1 MRNLKRVLSLAL
13 ASVMLLGMMV
23 IGAGAADKT
32 FADLT
37 DSDKIA
43 NQEAVSLMVDLGIIE
58 GKPDGSYDPSATVDR
73 ATMAKLITML
83 LMGDVDQS
91 AFEGTKTDLTD
102 IDSSWAEGYIKF
114 CYSNGIITG
123 DGQGHFFPTEP
134 VTVVQAAKMLLVA
147 VGYDAAD
154 RGYTND
160 PNWSVNIMRDAQST
174 TEWSRT
180 ENNGDVTYK
189 TGSVRSLTKG
199 LNVKATDPLTRDN
212 AAQMIFNTLFVTN
225 KKPVYAFDMGQQY
238 ISSYQDQSSLA
249 ATTYNGLYAVKG
261 VLDTVDTANGTATI
275 GGKSV
280 KISAKTGDIG
290 STVVYYRDTNG
301 LVSSAAVAS
310 AAEALATSTN
320 GTAFTNLITR
330 GKTGY
335 LGLTLDENVSIYV
348 NGTKQTTDT
357 YAQGDIKAGDG
368 LYVTGNDADLAALKA
383 VGDNHDEIGSVIE
396 FIDADNNGK
405 VDTIKI
411 TEYTLSEITKTTAAK
426 ADGTEATI
434 SIKGV
439 SGAIAQSLVSGDFA
453 NLAKDDVVMYAK
465 IGTMYY
471 VYEPTTV
478 TGVMTAYNTSKHTM
492 VVDGTTYYASG
503 AKNDTS
509 KTDAQDFTGNSESVF
524 YLDSNGYVVAVDGVA
539 AETKYAVVDAIAWVN
554 GAGVNAKGYAEAK
567 LIFTDGSTETVIVDK
582 LGDDDT
588 LTGKT
593 DNTAGDYATGV
604 INSDVTKNG
613 ELANCIYTYKTDSD
627 GNYELTR
634 VAEDGTGKINKGN
647 ATILNG
653 SDTALATAN
662 NDTVYVYKTTKDN
675 KSTVA
680 TYTGYKNAPTAT
692 TATVA
697 VATKGGYAKFV
708 FVTASSDAV
717 GDTTSDIIVFLSN
730 EGVEYV
736 NGSQVYLYKAA
747 LNGVVDTYKSKD
759 NLNLSDSDYNKVFT
773 IDVDSD
779 GYISNKGDASRD
791 YTYATATADASA
803 GTVKTNATVNSVA
816 NATLTFDGSETVY
829 VIGGKDVTV
838 GSANDIVAG
847 TYFWVKTV
855 DKDSPAGKVAMKTVY
870 VLAADD
876 TNAGFPTTLTVSV
889 EDETSSSVAV
899 GANTDLVK
907 GSVPVTSAKANDLVK
922 VVANAASNG
931 NVTVTVKGAGTTAT
945 ATGTNTATY
954 TLVADDL
961 GKTLTVT
968 VTSTYPGKTPVTNV
982 YTITVNQ

>member
-310 AAEALATSTN
+310 TAEALATSTN

-368 LYVTGNDADLAALKA
+368 LYVTGNDTDLAALKA

-396 FIDADNNGK
+396 FLDSDNNGK

-554 GAGVNAKGYAEAK
+554 GAGVNAKGYAEAN
-567 LIFTDGSTETVIVDK
+567 LIFTDGTTETVIVDK
-582 LGDDDT
+582 IGTKDATSGSADYDA
-588 LTGKT
+588 GKIAST
-593 DNTAGDYATGV
+593 VDGNK
-604 INSDVTKNG
+604 DVY
-613 ELANCIYTYKTDSD
+613 ANCIYTYKTDSD

-634 VAEDGTGKINKGN
+634 VAVDNDSTTINKGV
-647 ATILNG
+647 ATIG
-653 SDTALATAN
+653 SLATAN

-692 TATVA
+692 NATVA

-759 NLNLSDSDYNKVFT
+759 NLNLSDGDYNKVFT

-779 GYISNKGDASRD
+779 GYISNKGDASGD

-803 GTVKTNATVNSVA
+803 GTVKTNATVNGVA

-855 DKDSPAGKVAMKTVY
+855 DKTTAAGKVAMKTVY
-870 VLAADD
+870 VLAASD
-876 TNAGFPTTLTVSV
+876 TNAAFPATVTVTAGTGAPTVSENADLTKGTVSV
-889 EDETSSSVAV
+889 T
-899 GANTDLVK
+899 GAEATD
-907 GSVPVTSAKANDLVK
+907 TVK
-922 VVANAASNG
+922 VAAAEVPNG
-931 NVTVTVKGAGTTAT
+931 YVTVTVKGAGTTVT
-945 ATGTNTATY
+945 ATGTAAAEY

-961 GKTLTVT
+961 GSSLTVT
-968 VTSTYPGKTPVTNV
+968 VTSAQAGKTPVTNV
-982 YTITVNQ
+982 YTISVAE

>member
-102 IDSSWAEGYIKF
+102 IDNSWAEGYIKF

-123 DGQGHFFPTEP
+123 DGQGHFFPEQP

-180 ENNGDVTYK
+180 ENNGDVIYK

-261 VLDTVDTANGTATI
+261 VLDTVDTANGTAKI
-275 GGKSV
+275 GTASV

-310 AAEALATSTN
+310 VAEALATSTN

-348 NGTKQTTDT
+348 NGNKQTTDT

-368 LYVTGNDADLAALKA
+368 LYVTGNDADLTALKT

-396 FIDADNNGK
+396 FLDADNNGK

-439 SGAIAQSLVSGDFA
+439 SGTIAQSLVSGDFA

-582 LGDDDT
+582 LGNDDT
-588 LTGKT
+588 LTGVS
-593 DNTAGDYATGV
+593 DSNNGSYANGEISSKV
-604 INSDVTKNG
+604 EKNA

-634 VAEDGTGKINKGN
+634 VAEDNASTTINKGV
-647 ATILNG
+647 ATIG
-653 SDTALATAN
+653 SLATAN

-692 TATVA
+692 NATVA

-779 GYISNKGDASRD
+779 GYISNKGDASGD

-803 GTVKTNATVNSVA
+803 GTVKTNATVNGVA

-855 DKDSPAGKVAMKTVY
+855 DKTTAAGKVAMKTVY
-870 VLAADD
+870 VLAASD
-876 TNAGFPTTLTVSV
+876 TNAAFPASITLGK
-889 EDETSSSVAV
+889 TSGSGTAS
-899 GANTDLVK
+899 NTDVK
-907 GSVPVTSAKANDLVK
+907 AGTAAITGAAAGDKFTVT
-922 VVANAASNG
+922 AAEVSNG
-931 NVTVTVKGAGTTAT
+931 YVTVTVKGAGTTAT
-945 ATGTNTATY
+945 ATGTAAAEY
-954 TLVADDL
+954 TLVAGDL
-961 GKTLTVT
+961 GSSLTVT
-968 VTSTYPGKTPVTNV
+968 VTSAQAGKTPVTNV